1 MGSLD
6 TPDPEHHMSKA
17 TLSFL
22 VLPILAACET
32 EEIMCP
38 SIAAASVMVEV
49 IDQNGDPIV
58 PTALTYT
65 IDDGEEIDAT
75 CEGCSEF
82 VLEFGIIGTFDIR
95 ATLNEPMEDDPLCW
109 YMDSDNA
116 TAVVEDG
123 ECFVSTEHV
132 TLVLDTSII
141 ACE

>member
-1 MGSLD
+1 MF
-6 TPDPEHHMSKA
+6 TSK
-17 TLSFL
+17 LPL
-22 VLPILAACET
+22 LILPILAACET
-32 EEIMCP
+32 DDLVCP

-58 PTALTYT
+58 PTTLTYT

-82 VLEFGIIGTFDIR
+82 VLEFEVTGTFDIR
-95 ATLNEPMEDDPLCW
+95 ATLNEPVEDDPYCFYL
-109 YMDSDNA
+109 DGDNA
-116 TAVVEDG
+116 TAIVEDG

-132 TLVLDTSII
+132 TLVLDTSVI